1 MATAMDRAVNLPEIV
16 SRFAWF
22 LWLCE
27 PNEELVAFVFYPQ
40 DVVASS
46 QVGRA
51 WCGSLLPLL
60 GRRIDDGEE
69 MERWSIAWPNYLSP
83 HCRPIRFNIATLIEY
98 SLPNLLQEIEVCIL
112 IDHTQARQVL
122 HRLTWSIP
130 NTRDPNTIPYT
141 DVIMAL
147 EPLSSEVPYGVT
159 LLRPRKNRSR
169 LVHGELHGAELEL
182 RLVVPTGPDG
192 PDLEQSQ
199 PGAEDPTGRTLLPLR
214 PMQKPARVPQGHDP
228 QMNTTWAR
236 GGAIRGSDQ
245 NALLITSIERLNSL
259 ELNFYK
265 LSDEICGGIL
275 ETHAG
280 SERFQNIM
288 H

>member
-1 MATAMDRAVNLPEIV
+1 MDRAVNLPEIV

-147 EPLSSEVPYGVT
+147 EPLSCLRSLT
-159 LLRPRKNRSR
+159 LNNFQWCFDRFSHLINRNTKLKCLMVSHCCG
-169 LVHGELHGAELEL
+169 LV
-182 RLVVPTGPDG
+182 
-192 PDLEQSQ
+192 
-199 PGAEDPTGRTLLPLR
+199 
-214 PMQKPARVPQGHDP
+214 K
-228 QMNTTWAR
+228 
-236 GGAIRGSDQ
+236 
-245 NALLITSIERLNSL
+245 IEAGLSMENFM
-259 ELNFYK
+259 ELNLNYAWWSQLGLMDLIWSNRNLALK
-265 LSDEICGGIL
+265 IQLDEHYSLFDLCKSL
-275 ETHAG
+275 QECPKVTTL
-280 SERFQNIM
+280 R
-288 H
+288 